1 MKTLPSLKYLL
12 LIEDDS
18 AVRHFSPPGGPPA
31 SAKGSK
37 AGPVVRL
44 SLKLNSDAQPEA
56 L

>member
-31 SAKGSK
+31 SPKGSK

-44 SLKLNSDAQPEA
+44 SFRSNSDDQPESS
-56 L
+56 